1 MADLAPLAAAL
12 LAFALKAGTRLVL
25 LLDTT
30 LAPASR
36 ALRLL
41 REAAPSLPVICFVS
55 CSKAIGRGLT
65 TAGALVANHTPEAVA
80 LVGAAAELGALLD
93 VGAKPEQLRALAAN
107 HRGVE
112 QRCAAAYAV
121 AAELGA
127 ALCAA
132 VEAHAAQP
140 MALAFV
146 SPEHAAAGFTSSTFS
161 FNLPVPAGASAAQA
175 AALAQRFVDALTAPH
190 PSSAL
195 SSSEGEREGEREGEV
210 AGHGATQFKACVSFG
225 QDNGTIYCTV
235 PATSTQ
241 GAVKAEDKAK
251 QAVGGVQLVRL
262 SFPPELDTAAAARV
276 LHDAVAA
283 IYSAQ

>member
-1 MADLAPLAAAL
+1 MADLAPLAAEL
-12 LAFALKAGTRLVL
+12 LAFELKAGTRVL
-25 LLDTT
+25 LLVDTT

-36 ALRLL
+36 TLRLL
-41 REAAPSLPVICFVS
+41 REAAPSLAVICFIS
-55 CSKAIGRGLT
+55 CSKAISRGRT
-65 TAGALVANHTPEAVA
+65 TAGALVANHTPEAAA

-175 AALAQRFVDALTAPH
+175 AALAQQFVDALTAPR
-190 PSSAL
+190 PTTAQQL
-195 SSSEGEREGEREGEV
+195 LEGEGEV
-210 AGHGATQFKACVSFG
+210 TGHGAPKFKPCVSFG
-225 QDNGTIYCTV
+225 QDNGTVYCTV

>member
-12 LAFALKAGTRLVL
+12 LAFALKAGTRLLL

-41 REAAPSLPVICFVS
+41 REVAPSLPVICFVS

-93 VGAKPEQLRALAAN
+93 VGAKPEQLRSLAAN

-175 AALAQRFVDALTAPH
+175 AALAQQFVDALTAPR
-190 PSSAL
+190 PTTAQQL
-195 SSSEGEREGEREGEV
+195 LEGEGEV
-210 AGHGATQFKACVSFG
+210 AGHGAPKFKPCVSFG
-225 QDNGTIYCTV
+225 QDNGTVYCTV

-262 SFPPELDTAAAARV
+262 SFPPSLDTVAAARV
-276 LHDAVAA
+276 LHEAVAA

>member
-1 MADLAPLAAAL
+1 MANLAL
-12 LAFALKAGTRLVL
+12 LAAELLAFEIKAGTRVVL
-25 LLDTT
+25 LVDTT

-55 CSKAIGRGLT
+55 CSKAISRGLT
-65 TAGALVANHTPEAVA
+65 TAGALVANHTPEAMV

-93 VGAKPEQLRALAAN
+93 VGAKPEQLRALTAN

-132 VEAHAAQP
+132 VEAHAARS

-175 AALAQRFVDALTAPH
+175 AALAQRFVDALTAPR

-195 SSSEGEREGEREGEV
+195 PSSSAGAGGGGGREV
-210 AGHGATQFKACVSFG
+210 AGHGAPRFKPCVSFG
-225 QDNGTIYCTV
+225 QDNGTVYCTV

-262 SFPPELDTAAAARV
+262 SFPPELDTLAAARV

>member
-93 VGAKPEQLRALAAN
+93 VGAKPEQLRTLAAN

-195 SSSEGEREGEREGEV
+195 SSSSGEREGEV
-210 AGHGATQFKACVSFG
+210 AGHGATRFKACVSFG

>member
-1 MADLAPLAAAL
+1 MADLAPLAAEL
-12 LAFALKAGTRLVL
+12 LAFELKAGTRVL
-25 LLDTT
+25 LLVDTT

-36 ALRLL
+36 TLRLL
-41 REAAPSLPVICFVS
+41 REAAPSLAVICFVS
-55 CSKAIGRGLT
+55 CSKAISRGIT

-93 VGAKPEQLRALAAN
+93 VGAKPEQLRSLAAN

-146 SPEHAAAGFTSSTFS
+146 SPEHAAKGFTSSTFS

-190 PSSAL
+190 PSSAV
-195 SSSEGEREGEREGEV
+195 SSSEGEREEEV
-210 AGHGATQFKACVSFG
+210 AGHGATQFKPCVSFG
-225 QDNGTIYCTV
+225 QDNGTVYCTV

-241 GAVKAEDKAK
+241 GAVRAEDKDK